1 MSPTTAGSAPTP
13 GRRAARVLVEAAI
26 VASLVAACG
35 SSSATSAPSPSDAAA
50 GLPTP
55 IQVTAAPT
63 TTPDIGPTSA
73 PTGGPSGSP
82 GPRPSPTIAPTP
94 RPTPA
99 RDLALEAS
107 LPSEFEGMPIDR
119 TSAVV
124 TDAAAAAQGAAFKPV
139 LDFIAGLGLQPH
151 DLSQAAGQ
159 PADRSKGYQF
169 IAYRFKGATEPDML
183 PAFLAALA
191 DAGVAKTT
199 GSADLGGRRVRTLTS
214 DAFAGPLE
222 GAVQYMYQAGDT
234 IYGAIALDEAL
245 AARMLKVLP

>member
-1 MSPTTAGSAPTP
+1 MSPMTAGSAPTLA
-13 GRRAARVLVEAAI
+13 RHAARALVGAAI

-35 SSSATSAPSPSDAAA
+35 STATTATPSPSDVAS

-55 IQVTAAPT
+55 IQVTARPT
-63 TTPDIGPTSA
+63 TTPDAGPTSA

-82 GPRPSPTIAPTP
+82 GPRPSPTTAPTP
-94 RPTPA
+94 RPTPV
-99 RDLALEAS
+99 RDLDLEAS

-119 TSAVV
+119 TSAIV
-124 TDAAAAAQGAAFKPV
+124 TDAAAAAQGATFKPI
-139 LDFIAGLGLQPH
+139 LEFISGLGLTPS

-191 DAGVAKTT
+191 DAGVAGTT

-214 DAFAGPLE
+214 DAFSGPLK
-222 GAVQYMYQAGDT
+222 GAIQYMYQEGDT
-234 IYGAIALDEAL
+234 IYGAIAVDEAL